1 MKKRKLAVL
10 ISAYLISASAA
21 HAVPLSDD
29 KSLEFHGYGMV
40 AGDFKS
46 DYDRPKSMRLHM
58 DPTGPHQ
65 DPRGKMGD
73 LGNTYWHDYFSSLAV
88 TKKWQ
93 DVGAPGQSADFTYQ
107 MVGYG
112 DKGFETAQM
121 FGNFAGVTVLPKDS
135 KIWIGRRYIDER
147 VGVFAYNTKEVHFDA
162 GIGYNSTDFDLAVGT
177 AQVDWSGSARPAEA
191 VEGGRRI
198 ADAVYRL
205 GATELGITYVE
216 ELDDPVRQQEEQNAV
231 SVSAKYTLPSFM
243 GLTSGN
249 TIFKAQYGQ
258 GVIAQYLNT
267 SRISQISE
275 QDDSSM
281 RFTMD
286 GTIDAIDG
294 FTIKPVVI
302 FEYTDRDNTV
312 PRISSLIDA
321 DGGVAHSYGSEDE
334 TGIFAGF
341 DVQQKLNQNW
351 SMLYEA
357 NVNNTQ
363 NKDGNNG
370 ANGTAYKFAM
380 GPALQ
385 LQVQPGVAPIASL
398 TAAYVGGDQAITEL
412 PTASEWRFGY
422 RMEVWF

>member
-1 MKKRKLAVL
+1 
-10 ISAYLISASAA
+10 
-21 HAVPLSDD
+21 
-29 KSLEFHGYGMV
+29 
-40 AGDFKS
+40 
-46 DYDRPKSMRLHM
+46 
-58 DPTGPHQ
+58 
-65 DPRGKMGD
+65 
-73 LGNTYWHDYFSSLAV
+73 
-88 TKKWQ
+88 
-93 DVGAPGQSADFTYQ
+93 
-107 MVGYG
+107 
-112 DKGFETAQM
+112 
-121 FGNFAGVTVLPKDS
+121 VLPKDS